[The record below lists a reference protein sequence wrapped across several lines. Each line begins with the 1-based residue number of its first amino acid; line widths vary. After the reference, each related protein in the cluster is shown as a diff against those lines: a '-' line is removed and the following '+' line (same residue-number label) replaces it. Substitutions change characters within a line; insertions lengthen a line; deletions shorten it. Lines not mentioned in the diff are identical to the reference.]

1 MAGYRH
7 VAAGADKAPWDV
19 AADVF
24 SYAYQYFDNIG
35 FLILSASGLIIIFGM
50 MGVINMAHGE
60 LMMIGAYITAFSY
73 HAGVPAPLAIIFA
86 GIGAGA
92 AGMIL
97 ERLVIRHFY
106 KQLLSSLVVTWGLS
120 LMISQGFLLIFG
132 PTILNVPTPF
142 GNFPVAEQTFG
153 IYRLVLFGGALAIV
167 ASVWAVFTFTK
178 FGTHARATMEDPDM
192 ADALGVNTRNI
203 YVLTFGI
210 GAAMGGIAGGM
221 FALTA
226 TISPF
231 FGINYTPLA
240 FITVVVGGGANV
252 ITGLL
257 SSVMALA
264 GVQTAINNLV
274 NVYVGY
280 IAMMGAAFFILLL
293 LPRGNF
299 RISRAPQDTGG
310 AEGGTRCASIAFW
323 TATSVH

>member
-1 MAGYRH
+1 M
-7 VAAGADKAPWDV
+7 DV

-73 HAGVPAPLAIIFA
+73 HAGVPAPLAVIFA
-86 GIGAGA
+86 GIGAGV

-153 IYRLVLFGGALAIV
+153 IYRLVLFGSALAIV
-167 ASVWAVFTFTK
+167 ATVWAVFAFTK

-264 GVQTAINNLV
+264 GVQTAVNNLV

-280 IAMMGAAFFILLL
+280 VAMMGAAFFILLL
-293 LPRGNF
+293 LPRG
-299 RISRAPQDTGG
+299 ISEYLERRKIRTERNGRG
-310 AEGGTRCASIAFW
+310 A
-323 TATSVH
+323 TA